1 MDMQKIIEKRLRNY
15 STNALLDTKTN
26 QSVCVGDRIY
36 RLPDSM
42 IRNLAKQIASDIQKE
57 WKVIARGEV
66 RMLPNLGEYMVGDSD
81 NDETIILKIL
91 HYQGKE
97 IEIAVRIIDETKE

>member
-1 MDMQKIIEKRLRNY
+1 MQKIIEKRLRNY

-42 IRNLAKQIASDIQKE
+42 IRNLASQIASDIQKE
-57 WKVIARGEV
+57 WKVVARGKCDDWDNSANG
-66 RMLPNLGEYMVGDSD
+66 LHIGSD
-81 NDETIILKIL
+81 NLYSLANKIRTKFN
-91 HYQGKE
+91 GKE
-97 IEIAVRIIDETKE
+97 IEIAVRIVDGKE

>member
-57 WKVIARGEV
+57 WKVIARGKV
-66 RMLPNLGEYMVGDSD
+66 DSASFNGYTINGKLV
-81 NDETIILKIL
+81 NDLMDKIL
-91 HYQGKE
+91 NRNFGKE
-97 IEIAVRIIDETKE
+97 IEIAVRRIK